1 MSAHHRS
8 ADSDAAGIG
17 SAGVSA
23 CCAPAAQ
30 VSCCEP
36 ADKADCCGAD
46 GPTEGGCGCAE
57 GKSPGEAPE
66 EPVVDGAPMAAAAP
80 GVVGPDAP
88 VADPVS
94 ETGVLPVVV
103 VGAGPVGLA
112 AAAHLLE
119 RGLAPLVL
127 EAGDRVGAAVAE
139 WGHVSLFSPWAYTID
154 AAAGRLLDRA
164 GWIRPDPNTLPT
176 GRDLVERYLAPLA
189 ATPELAGRI
198 RTGNRVVAISRRD
211 VDKTRS
217 IGRGGRPY
225 VVRVLTAAGITDIA
239 AAAVIDA
246 SGTWGRPNPLGV
258 AGLPADGETEAAPW
272 LAGPLPDV
280 LGRDRQRFA
289 GRRVLVVGMGHS
301 AANTLLALVRL
312 QRQEPATRITWAIRA
327 ATPARLYGAGD
338 ADQLPARGAL
348 GGGVRAAVR
357 TGTITLLS
365 ETTISSLHP
374 DRDGALRVGLTS
386 QGQSAELV
394 LDVVVGA
401 TGFRPDLDMLR
412 EVRLHLD
419 PTLEAPAG
427 LAPLIDPNVHSCG
440 TVPPHGAALLSHPD
454 EALYL
459 AGMKSYGRAPTFLLA
474 TGYEQ
479 IRSIAAALAGDQE
492 AADRVELQLPE
503 TGTCRATPVLDEETE
518 TIGLIAGNGSGTGTG
533 TGTVHGH
540 AGDLLATAGAR

>member
-1 MSAHHRS
+1 MGVERDS
-8 ADSDAAGIG
+8 ADNGAAR
-17 SAGVSA
+17 AVSA
-23 CCAPAAQ
+23 CCGPAAQ
-30 VSCCEP
+30 VSCCDA

-46 GPTEGGCGCAE
+46 ASGGCGCAE
-57 GKSPGEAPE
+57 GESTGTPEAIAG
-66 EPVVDGAPMAAAAP
+66 VTVDPAAD
-80 GVVGPDAP
+80 VVGRVGPGAG
-88 VADPVS
+88 AA
-94 ETGVLPVVV
+94 VLPVVV

-119 RGLAPLVL
+119 RGLQPLVL

-139 WGHVSLFSPWAYTID
+139 WGHVSLFSPWAYTVD

-164 GWIRPDPNTLPT
+164 GWTRPDLDALPT
-176 GRDLVERYLAPLA
+176 GRDLVERYLAPLG

-198 RTGNRVVAISRRD
+198 HTGTRVVAVTRQG
-211 VDKTRS
+211 VDKTRTV
-217 IGRGGRPY
+217 GRDRRPY
-225 VVRVLTAAGITDIA
+225 VVRVVSADGITDIP

-246 SGTWGRPNPLGV
+246 SGTWGRSNPLGA
-258 AGLPADGETEAAPW
+258 AGLPADGETDSAPW

-312 QRQEPATRITWAIRA
+312 QRQEPATRVTWVIRA
-327 ATPARLYGAGD
+327 ASPGRLYGAGD

-357 TGTITLLS
+357 AGAITLLA
-365 ETTISSLHP
+365 ETTISSL
-374 DRDGALRVGLTS
+374 RGGKSALRVGLTG
-386 QGQSAELV
+386 QGRTNALEV
-394 LDVVVGA
+394 DVVVGA

-412 EVRLHLD
+412 EVRLNLD
-419 PTLEAPAG
+419 PALEAPAE
-427 LAPLIDPNVHSCG
+427 LAPLIDPNFHSCG
-440 TVPPHGAALLSHPD
+440 TVPPHGATLLSHPD
-454 EALYL
+454 QDFYL
-459 AGMKSYGRAPTFLLA
+459 VGMKSYGRAPTFLLA

-479 IRSIAAALAGDQE
+479 VRSIAAALAGDQE

-503 TGTCRATPVLDEETE
+503 TGACRTNPAPEETE
-518 TIGLIAGNGSGTGTG
+518 PVVGLGFV

-540 AGDLLATAGAR
+540 LGDLFATAGAR